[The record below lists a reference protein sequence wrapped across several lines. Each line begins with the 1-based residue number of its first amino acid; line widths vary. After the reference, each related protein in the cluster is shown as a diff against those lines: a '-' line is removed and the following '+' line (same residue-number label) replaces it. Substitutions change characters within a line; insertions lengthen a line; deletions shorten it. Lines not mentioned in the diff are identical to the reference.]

1 MPQIALADCLA
12 THILHRRCATSL
24 SHLPHISPLVS
35 SIIFSLVS
43 LLLLFLFLAACQSR
57 LTSAWHFGG
66 ACHSILCEYYWLN
79 REEAT
84 VWPNGP
90 RNVRRI
96 SVNVCSN
103 LQCNCLSS
111 TTTLK
116 GIQLC
121 FYYSKREREYVYCI
135 QGITNAVQVSG
146 NCQLNLPWQ
155 AQHIK

>member
-12 THILHRRCATSL
+12 THILHRSCATWL

-35 SIIFSLVS
+35 PIIFSLVS

-96 SVNVCSN
+96 SVNVHSN

-116 GIQLC
+116 GIKLC
-121 FYYSKREREYVYCI
+121 FYYSKRGRICI
-135 QGITNAVQVSG
+135 LHSRSYKCCASVW
-146 NCQLNLPWQ
+146 QLS
-155 AQHIK
+155 IKFAMASSAY